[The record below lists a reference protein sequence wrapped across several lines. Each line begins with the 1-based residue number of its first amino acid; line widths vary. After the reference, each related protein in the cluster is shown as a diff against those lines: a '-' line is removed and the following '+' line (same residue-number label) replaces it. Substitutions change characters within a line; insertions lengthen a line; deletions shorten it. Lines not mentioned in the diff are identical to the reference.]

1 MLAEE
6 VVDEPDTGGAGEIAE
21 AQGEARRGIG
31 RGSFRLGHG
40 DRFGDFLELVAGGL
54 ELGGGLENASSEQL
68 VKGSESARLDEIVDD
83 PAAGAAEFLGLEA
96 RLESVA
102 AMVAAAFLE
111 GGGLGQCGVCQDGAH
126 VGIW

>member
-1 MLAEE
+1 
-6 VVDEPDTGGAGEIAE
+6 
-21 AQGEARRGIG
+21 
-31 RGSFRLGHG
+31 
-40 DRFGDFLELVAGGL
+40 LVAGGL

-102 AMVAAAFLE
+102 AMVAAAFRE
-111 GGGLGQCGVCQDGAH
+111 GGGLGQGGVCEDGAH
-126 VGIW
+126 VGRLSRRA